1 MTLGTRIVVMKDG
14 VVQQVATPKEIYN
27 HPANQ
32 FVAGFIGSPQMNF
45 MYGKIIERDGNV
57 YLETLGKEIEMS
69 SERTG
74 LLKASNNIG
83 KNVLVGIRPENI
95 VCVNDDFKGESPVF
109 KAQVEVSENLGAEVF
124 LYTKIMDRNITIKR
138 PEEDGL
144 ENKESV
150 SFVMNIEKLHVFNE
164 EDQVTIF

>member
-1 MTLGTRIVVMKDG
+1 
-14 VVQQVATPKEIYN
+14 
-27 HPANQ
+27 
-32 FVAGFIGSPQMNF
+32 MNF